1 MSSTASPSG
10 LPTVASVTV
19 EPSGCSMSAGDARAW
34 DAAERWRSRHDDGP
48 GWWGRIGSW
57 VVAGLRHVPGAGVV
71 DQVVG
76 TAVVGVVGE
85 PLRDAGLALGWWSA
99 GRADR
104 VLAVLAEAGH
114 EVTALA
120 DLRGLDVEDLRAAR
134 GPLGRV
140 HVAAAGLRGGLG
152 GAAAGAAAGASSA
165 AAGVVAG
172 VAALAL
178 DTVLTT
184 ATCARAVARVAAH
197 YGYDCAEPG
206 EREFALAVLAAG
218 LTPAPPVVVTPLP
231 AIGIGLGVWLSARQV
246 RDVLEAAE
254 HLYTERFLREKYALP
269 DAGSP
274 VALAS

>member
-1 MSSTASPSG
+1 M
-10 LPTVASVTV
+10 TV
-19 EPSGCSMSAGDARAW
+19 ERAGAMSAGDARAW
-34 DAAERWRSRHDDGP
+34 DAAQRWRSRTDAGP
-48 GWWGRIGSW
+48 GWWGRLGSW
-57 VVAGLRHVPGAGVV
+57 VVTGLRHVPGAGLV
-71 DQVVG
+71 DQVVE

-85 PLRDAGLALGWWSA
+85 PLRDAGLALGWWTA

-104 VLAVLAEAGH
+104 VLALLAEAGH
-114 EVTALA
+114 EVTALTE
-120 DLRGLDVEDLRAAR
+120 LGRLDVEDLRAVR
-134 GPLGRV
+134 GSLARV
-140 HVAAAGLRGGLG
+140 HVAAAGLRGGLS

-165 AAGVVAG
+165 ATGVVAG

-197 YGYDCAEPG
+197 YGYDCAEPS

-218 LTPAPPVVVTPLP
+218 LAPTPPVVVRPLP

-246 RDVLEAAE
+246 GQVLEAAE

-269 DAGSP
+269 DDRS
-274 VALAS
+274 VAVA

>member
-1 MSSTASPSG
+1 MIVAGVGCMSD
-10 LPTVASVTV
+10 
-19 EPSGCSMSAGDARAW
+19 GDARAW
-34 DAAERWRSRHDDGP
+34 DAVERWRSRADAGP
-48 GWWGRIGSW
+48 GWWGRLGSW
-57 VVAGLRHVPGAGVV
+57 VVSGLRHVPGAGIV
-71 DQVVG
+71 DQLVE

-85 PLRDAGLALGWWSA
+85 PLREAGLALGWWTA

-104 VLAVLAEAGH
+104 VLAVLVEAGH
-114 EVTALA
+114 EVTALT
-120 DLRGLDVEDLRAAR
+120 DLRHLDVDDLRAVR
-134 GPLGRV
+134 GSLGRV

-152 GAAAGAAAGASSA
+152 GAAAGAAAGASGA
-165 AAGVVAG
+165 ATGLVAG

-197 YGYDCAEPG
+197 YGYDCAEPD

-218 LTPAPPVVVTPLP
+218 LAPAPPVVVRPLP

-246 RDVLEAAE
+246 GNVLEAAE

-269 DAGSP
+269 DDGS
-274 VALAS
+274 LAAVS